1 MKPILLSLALLLTA
15 PALLAQ
21 DYDSLIREALELR
34 NAGDLTGAE
43 ARLREAWPLAA
54 DKSEVAYLL
63 GMVLA
68 FQERY
73 DEAQAMIDAALVD
86 YPDNADLKE
95 AQIRIRDF
103 QAANS
108 SEASPT
114 ASAADALS
122 HEVTLGFSRSE
133 FSRSGF
139 SQWNDRSVE
148 YRHLQP
154 DGDQQFVRAS
164 HNHRFGEHD
173 SQLEAGLL
181 LGQDKAWPLELSAGI
196 ADSADFVA
204 DWFVRTATRRLLSP
218 DSASWGALV
227 FTPLYQYSSFNNG
240 DTQRVHLGLEYY
252 LPTTD
257 LWLTPALGMVR
268 DQDGENSFAWSIGA
282 HWQAGVRNRFGG
294 SYSDA
299 PETENLLTTDTRSYS
314 LYWRHQLADDWTVV
328 LSATRVDRAAAY
340 KRDEYSLVLQH
351 RF

>member
-1 MKPILLSLALLLTA
+1 MKHLLLSLALLGA
-15 PALLAQ
+15 SPALLAQ
-21 DYDSLIREALELR
+21 DYDTLIREALELR
-34 NAGDLTGAE
+34 NADDLSGAE
-43 ARLREAWPLAA
+43 ARLREAWSLAD

-68 FQERY
+68 FQQRY
-73 DEAQAMIDAALVD
+73 DEGLTIIEAALRD
-86 YPDNADLKE
+86 YPNNPDLQEAQTRIRAFQEDARSNADSTV
-95 AQIRIRDF
+95 
-103 QAANS
+103 AAP
-108 SEASPT
+108 A
-114 ASAADALS
+114 
-122 HEVTLGFSRSE
+122 HEVSMGFSRSE
-133 FSRSGF
+133 FSRNGF
-139 SQWNDRSVE
+139 NQWNDRFVE
-148 YRHLQP
+148 YRHLQA

-164 HNHRFGEHD
+164 HNHRFGQHD
-173 SQLEAGLL
+173 SPLEAGLL
-181 LGQDKAWPLELSAGI
+181 LNQDQAWPVELSAGV
-196 ADSADFVA
+196 ADDADFVA
-204 DWFVRTATRRLLSP
+204 DWFVRTGTRRLLSP

-240 DTQRVHLGLEYY
+240 DTQRLHLGLEYY

-299 PETENLLTTDTRSYS
+299 PETENLLTTDTKSYS
-314 LYWRHQLADDWTVV
+314 LYWRRQLAESWTVI